1 MTDALISQAIVD
13 GAPPDLPADTFSE
26 ASRDFVAGCLNKI
39 PKLRPTYPMLLQ
51 HAWLAP
57 LVKPETIME
66 EDEEAA
72 ENGDLPAG
80 NEGGVDEDEGFMDR
94 EVGEWVIDAIDRR
107 KRGVMGKS
115 AKPAL
120 HAAPLDAVASP
131 AAPVTEEVKPV
142 AVDA

>member
-1 MTDALISQAIVD
+1 MHGTQAIVD

-57 LVKPETIME
+57 VAKPATIME

-72 ENGDLPAG
+72 EAAAEAEATGEADAASAD
-80 NEGGVDEDEGFMDR
+80 VAASMTEDAKDGF
-94 EVGEWVIDAIDRR
+94 
-107 KRGVMGKS
+107 
-115 AKPAL
+115 
-120 HAAPLDAVASP
+120 
-131 AAPVTEEVKPV
+131 
-142 AVDA
+142 

>member
-1 MTDALISQAIVD
+1 MD
-13 GAPPDLPADTFSE
+13 GAPPDLPADSFSE

-57 LVKPETIME
+57 LIKPETIME

-72 ENGDLPAG
+72 EAEAEAGVVPDAPTAENKGGMGD
-80 NEGGVDEDEGFMDR
+80 DDEGFVDK

-120 HAAPLDAVASP
+120 HAAPLDAAGLSSP
-131 AAPVTEEVKPV
+131 AAPKADVKPV

>member
-1 MTDALISQAIVD
+1 MDGMLICGCDIQAIVD
-13 GAPPDLPADTFSE
+13 GDPPDLPADTFSE

-57 LVKPETIME
+57 LVKPATIME

-72 ENGDLPAG
+72 EAAANGAIPAQTEAEAQG
-80 NEGGVDEDEGFMDR
+80 FVDK
-94 EVGEWVIDAIDRR
+94 EVGEWAIGALDRR
-107 KRGVMGKS
+107 KRGVMGKA

-120 HAAPLDAVASP
+120 HAAPLDQTVGMGSPQAV
-131 AAPVTEEVKPV
+131 
-142 AVDA
+142 